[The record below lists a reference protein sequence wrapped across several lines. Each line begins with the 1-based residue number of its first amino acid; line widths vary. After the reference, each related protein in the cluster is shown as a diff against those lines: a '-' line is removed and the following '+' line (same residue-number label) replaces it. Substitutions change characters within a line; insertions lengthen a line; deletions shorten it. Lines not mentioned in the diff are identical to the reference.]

1 MKKADFPY
9 SGFVAVC
16 TVLMK
21 IGVISMVAMLWL
33 PTASMAKDARAY
45 SAVSPGIERLK
56 SEMSYPIAN
65 TGQQDTLDK
74 VYIAVSY
81 AGNATVH
88 SELCHGSGSPC
99 IQVGRQGRQSD
110 AFKGLAAS
118 PGFILTHTVQ
128 QWGTSPR
135 PLFIQSDLSLWTQ

>member
-1 MKKADFPY
+1 MKKADFSY
-9 SGFVAVC
+9 SGFAAKRTVFIKILVA
-16 TVLMK
+16 
-21 IGVISMVAMLWL
+21 SAVAML
-33 PTASMAKDARAY
+33 PTASMANDARAY
-45 SAVSPGIERLK
+45 SAVSPGIERVD

-65 TGQQDTLDK
+65 TGQQDTLEQ
-74 VYIAVSY
+74 VYIAVNY
-81 AGNATVH
+81 AGNAAVH

-110 AFKGLAAS
+110 AFKGLPAS
-118 PGFILTHTVQ
+118 VGFTLTHTVQ